1 MSSKKR
7 PETAASQF
15 KASLALLLKLL
26 VSKEPSYIRCI
37 KPNDFKLANNF
48 DINVVA
54 HQVWTIND
62 CFFTFNH
69 FMTCYLIIIFFNPP
83 PLPIIGEIFRLNGE
97 LAREESRICVS
108 ATLRTIYKS
117 LQEFVSGNVAF
128 SKRHTQRGRTDTRQ
142 SFKRSWIHIEIVY
155 SSSHG
160 DDLAMNLVRSG
171 WLSDGSH
178 KNFHTFP

>member
-54 HQVWTIND
+54 HQV
-62 CFFTFNH
+62 
-69 FMTCYLIIIFFNPP
+69 
-83 PLPIIGEIFRLNGE
+83 
-97 LAREESRICVS
+97 
-108 ATLRTIYKS
+108 
-117 LQEFVSGNVAF
+117 
-128 SKRHTQRGRTDTRQ
+128 
-142 SFKRSWIHIEIVY
+142 
-155 SSSHG
+155 
-160 DDLAMNLVRSG
+160 
-171 WLSDGSH
+171 
-178 KNFHTFP
+178 